1 MRRYSLLLAVA
12 LAAISVFVGY
22 TLKLRLDKARA
33 AHVFKPPAIRPVDEG
48 VAPTGW
54 EYKEDDPQTGPVVRV
69 NARSYE
75 GTRDPSTFELQG
87 VVLRLYDKK
96 GKSYTYVKTEQ
107 ALFDEGS
114 GILKSEAPVYLVI
127 NVPTDKDAEDKSE
140 AAKRV
145 RVTTTGVIYETKSG
159 KARTD
164 QPASFVFTEG
174 DGKGVGAEYDP
185 NTKVLHLKSQ
195 VALNWIGKG
204 PVQRKMHIESSD
216 LVYKEAEGKIYLS
229 PWSRMTR
236 QSTRIEARNT
246 LILLEN
252 RRLHQIEGDHGFGTD
267 QREERH
273 TAYSAD
279 KMTAIFDENGVLVQI
294 VGDKNARVEAIQ
306 PGSRT
311 QLTGERADLRFA
323 LASKERNGKSVDDS
337 ELHLVMADGHSIAE
351 SVPLPQPG
359 AQLPETRILRS
370 EHIEL
375 EMKPGGKDVK
385 EIRTP
390 STAQLEFKP
399 NRPEQSHRIV
409 DASHLRVLY
418 GQGSYVDTFLAWNA
432 VTHTDKS
439 AALATKKIGPDGKA
453 LPPAPA
459 VTWSDTLTA
468 KFVPESNQ
476 MATIDQSGNF
486 RYEEGSRKAWAKR
499 AYLEQKINRIT
510 LTENAR
516 IMDDTGSA
524 VGDKIVMNQSTGDM
538 DAMGH
543 VVSTHEPD
551 SKEKPGTSMLDATQP
566 MQAQSDSM
574 QTRDDNSKIFYEGH
588 VVMWQGGNR
597 ISADHVVIDRDS
609 QSLDAVG
616 NVVNELVDNK
626 SSGSSDRA
634 PASPS
639 APKKNSGGPVYT
651 TVYAPKL
658 AYRDDVRIAHYT
670 GGVKLVRDKMTIT
683 SDDLQ
688 AYLSPKSDKSSDD
701 SSLDHAIATGKVTIF
716 DQISASRTR
725 TGTGEHC
732 EYYTKQDKVV
742 LNGGAPQMIDSYKGV
757 IKGQQLTYFSGEDH
771 LTVDGKKEQVAFTK
785 MKKK

>member
-1 MRRYSLLLAVA
+1 MRRYSLFLAVA
-12 LAAISVFVGY
+12 LIAISAIVGY
-22 TLKLRLDKARA
+22 TLKLRLEKARA
-33 AHVFKPPAIRPVDEG
+33 AHVFKPPPIKPVDEG

-69 NARSYE
+69 NARSFE
-75 GTRDPSTFELQG
+75 GTRDPSTFELKG

-114 GILKSEAPVYLVI
+114 GILKSEAPVYMVI
-127 NVPTDKDAEDKSE
+127 NVPTDKNAEDKNE

-145 RVTTTGVIYETKSG
+145 RVTTTGVIYETKTG

-174 DGKGVGAEYDP
+174 DGSGVGAEYDP
-185 NTKVLHLKSQ
+185 NTKVLHVKSQ
-195 VALNWIGKG
+195 VALDWIGKG
-204 PVQRKMHIESSD
+204 PVERKMHIESSD
-216 LVYKEAEGKIYLS
+216 LVYKEAEGKVYLS

-246 LILLEN
+246 LIILEN
-252 RRLHQIEGDHGFGTD
+252 RRLHRIEGDHGVGSD
-267 QREERH
+267 QRDERH
-273 TAYSAD
+273 TTYSAD
-279 KMTAIFDENGVLVQI
+279 KMTAMFDQDGVLIQI
-294 VGDKNARVEAIQ
+294 LGDKNARVEASQ

-311 QLTGERADLRFA
+311 VLTGERADLRFV
-323 LASKERNGKSVDDS
+323 LAPKERNGKSTNDS
-337 ELHLVMADGHSIAE
+337 ELHMVMADGHSFAE
-351 SVPLPQPG
+351 SVPSPRPG
-359 AQLPETRILRS
+359 VQLPETRILRS

-418 GQGSYVDTFLAWNA
+418 GNGSYVDTVVAWNA
-432 VTHTDKS
+432 VTHTDKP
-439 AALATKKIGPDGKA
+439 ATLAKKKVGPDGKP

-459 VTWSDTLTA
+459 VTWSDMLTA

-476 MATIDQSGNF
+476 VATIDQSGNF
-486 RYEEGSRKAWAKR
+486 RYEEGTRKAWAKK
-499 AYLEQKINRIT
+499 AFLEQQINRIT
-510 LTENAR
+510 LVDNAR
-516 IMDDTGSA
+516 VMDETGSA
-524 VGDKIVMNQSTGDM
+524 VGDKIVMNQATGDM

-551 SKEKPGTSMLDATQP
+551 RNEKPGTSMLDATQP
-566 MQAQSDSM
+566 MQAQADNM
-574 QTRDDNSKIFYEGH
+574 QTRNDNSKIFYEGN

-597 ISADHVVIDRDS
+597 ISANHIVIDRDN

-616 NVVNELVDNK
+616 NVVSELVDNK
-626 SSGSSDRA
+626 NSNKSDHST
-634 PASPS
+634 PTGTPS
-639 APKKNSGGPVYT
+639 DSAGPIYT
-651 TVYAPKL
+651 TIYAPKL

-670 GGVKLVRDKMTIT
+670 GGVKLLRDKMTVT
-683 SDDLQ
+683 SEDLQ
-688 AYLSPKSDKSSDD
+688 AYLTPKTDKTSND

-716 DQISASRTR
+716 DQISPSRTR

-742 LNGGAPQMIDSYKGV
+742 LNGGDPQMIDSYKGV

>member
-12 LAAISVFVGY
+12 SVLISTVVGY

-33 AHVFKPPAIRPVDEG
+33 AHVFRPPPIKPVDEG

-69 NARSYE
+69 NARSFE
-75 GTRDPSTFELQG
+75 GTRDPSTFELKG
-87 VVLRLYDKK
+87 VILRLYDKK

-127 NVPTDKDAEDKSE
+127 NVPRDKNAEDKNE

-145 RVTTTGVIYETKSG
+145 RVTTTGVIYETKNG

-174 DGKGVGAEYDP
+174 DGSAVGGEYDP

-195 VALNWIGKG
+195 VALDWIGKG
-204 PVQRKMHIESSD
+204 PVERKMHIESSD
-216 LVYKEAEGKIYLS
+216 LVYKEAEGKVYLS

-236 QSTRIEARNT
+236 QSTKIEARNT
-246 LILLEN
+246 LILLDN
-252 RRLHQIEGDHGFGTD
+252 RHLHRIEGDHGVGSD
-267 QREERH
+267 QREDRH
-273 TAYSAD
+273 TTYSAD
-279 KMTAIFDENGVLVQI
+279 KMTAMFNEDGILVQI
-294 VGDKNARVEAIQ
+294 VGDQNARVEASQ
-306 PGSRT
+306 AGSRT
-311 QLTGERADLRFA
+311 LLTGERADLRFA
-323 LASKERNGKSVDDS
+323 LAPKERNGKSTNDS
-337 ELHLVMADGHSIAE
+337 ELYLVMADGHSVAE
-351 SVPLPQPG
+351 SVPVPRPG
-359 AQLPETRILRS
+359 VQLPETRILRS
-370 EHIEL
+370 EHVEL

-418 GQGSYVDTFLAWNA
+418 GEGSYVDRFLAWNA

-439 AALATKKIGPDGKA
+439 LALAKKKVGPDGKPVA
-453 LPPAPA
+453 PAPA
-459 VTWSDTLTA
+459 LTWSDVMTA

-476 MATIDQSGNF
+476 VDTIDQSGNF
-486 RYEEGSRKAWAKR
+486 RYEEGTRKAWAKR
-499 AYLEQKINRIT
+499 AFLEQQINRIT
-510 LTENAR
+510 LTDNAR
-516 IMDDTGSA
+516 VMDETGSA
-524 VGDKIVMNQSTGDM
+524 VGDKIVMNQATGDM

-551 SKEKPGTSMLDATQP
+551 RNEKPGTSMLDATQP
-566 MQAQSDSM
+566 MQAQADNM
-574 QTRDDNSKIFYEGH
+574 QTRDDNTKIFYEGH

-597 ISADHVVIDRDS
+597 ISSDHIVIDRDR

-616 NVVNELVDNK
+616 NVVSELVDTRN
-626 SSGSSDRA
+626 SSSSNHA
-634 PASPS
+634 PALGVSNGN
-639 APKKNSGGPVYT
+639 AGPIYT
-651 TVYAPKL
+651 TVHAPKL
-658 AYRDDVRIAHYT
+658 AYRDDVRIAHYI

-683 SDDLQ
+683 SEDVQ
-688 AYLSPKSDKSSDD
+688 AYLTPKSDKASND

-716 DQISASRTR
+716 DQISATRTR

-732 EYYTKQDKVV
+732 EYYTKQDKVI
-742 LNGGAPQMIDSYKGV
+742 LNGGTPQMVDSYKGV
-757 IKGQQLTYFSGEDH
+757 IKGQELTYFSGEDH
-771 LTVDGKKEQVAFTK
+771 LIVDGKKEQVAFTK

>member
-1 MRRYSLLLAVA
+1 MRRYSLFLAVA
-12 LAAISVFVGY
+12 LVAISALVGY

-33 AHVFKPPAIRPVDEG
+33 AHVFKPPAIKPVDEG

-75 GTRDPSTFELQG
+75 GTRDPSTFELKG

-127 NVPTDKDAEDKSE
+127 NVPTDKNAEDKNE

-185 NTKVLHLKSQ
+185 NTKVLHVKSQ
-195 VALNWIGKG
+195 VALDWIGKG

-216 LVYKEAEGKIYLS
+216 LVYKEAEGKVYLS

-236 QSTRIEARNT
+236 ESTKIEARNT

-252 RRLHQIEGDHGFGTD
+252 RRLHRIEGDHGVGND
-267 QREERH
+267 QREDRH
-273 TAYSAD
+273 TTYSAD
-279 KMTAIFDENGVLVQI
+279 KMTAMFDEDGVLVQI
-294 VGDKNARVEAIQ
+294 VGDQNARVEATQ

-311 QLTGERADLRFA
+311 VLTGERADLQFA
-323 LASKERNGKSVDDS
+323 LAPKERNGKSTNDS
-337 ELHLVMADGHSIAE
+337 ELHTVMADGHSVAE
-351 SVPLPQPG
+351 STPLPRPG
-359 AQLPETRILRS
+359 VQLPETRILRS

-399 NRPEQSHRIV
+399 NRPEQSHRTV

-418 GQGSYVDTFLAWNA
+418 GKGSYVDTFLAWNA

-439 AALATKKIGPDGKA
+439 AALAKKKIGPDGKA

-459 VTWSDTLTA
+459 VTWSDALTA

-476 MATIDQSGNF
+476 IATIDQSGDF
-486 RYEEGSRKAWAKR
+486 RYEEGTRKAWAKK
-499 AYLEQKINRIT
+499 AFLEQQINRIT
-510 LTENAR
+510 LIDNAR
-516 IMDDTGSA
+516 VMDETGSA
-524 VGDKIVMNQSTGDM
+524 VGDKIVMNQATGDM

-551 SKEKPGTSMLDATQP
+551 RNEKPGTSMLDATQP
-566 MQAQSDSM
+566 MQARADNM

-597 ISADHVVIDRDS
+597 ISSDHIVIDRDS

-616 NVVNELVDNK
+616 HVVSELVDNK
-626 SSGSSDRA
+626 DPNSSDH
-634 PASPS
+634 ASPAAS
-639 APKKNSGGPVYT
+639 APNNNGGPIYT
-651 TVYAPKL
+651 TIHAPKL

-670 GGVKLVRDKMTIT
+670 GGVKLVRDKMTVT
-683 SDDLQ
+683 SEDLQ
-688 AYLSPKSDKSSDD
+688 AYLTPKSDKASND

-742 LNGGAPQMIDSYKGV
+742 LNGGAPQMVDSYKGV
-757 IKGQQLTYFSGEDH
+757 IKGEQLTYFSGEDH